1 MCGNASLV
9 WCSDVEGGAG
19 GVVMVVGSAGGC
31 GGSAG
36 GCSGGSLATDAVEV
50 WAASDALVISC
61 GKTEWV
67 EAT

>member
-1 MCGNASLV
+1 MVFRG
-9 WCSDVEGGAG
+9 EGGAG
-19 GVVMVVGSAGGC
+19 GVVVVVESAGGC

-36 GCSGGSLATDAVEV
+36 GCSGGSLATECCGSV
-50 WAASDALVISC
+50 SDIGCLVISR

>member
-1 MCGNASLV
+1 M
-9 WCSDVEGGAG
+9 
-19 GVVMVVGSAGGC
+19 MVVESAGGC

-50 WAASDALVISC
+50 RATSDALVISR